1 MGRSIILYG
10 GGQRAGPSVQ
20 SILLPRRQVNAPGA
34 STPPAAGRSDPL
46 ARALVLNERD
56 NVAVALEHL
65 APGASV
71 VGPHG
76 VVEVMDPIAPAHKV
90 ALTVIGPGEP
100 ITKYGHTIGVAS
112 CHIAAGAWV
121 HTQNLAFAP
130 SVQPSAARPEAQP
143 SGPMQFLPTT
153 YLGYRRVGR
162 RAGIRNAVA
171 VVAASNCA
179 ADVVRGI
186 VARLRIRGLPGV
198 EQVVP
203 IVHGSGCGLQSDGVD
218 HAVLRRCLHG
228 MVLHPNVTAALVVG
242 LGCEVNQ
249 VCGIMAGLMA
259 DGRVVSLGIQDA
271 GGVGKA
277 IERGVEVLARAAGPA
292 ADERREAIPV
302 SDLTVGTNCGG
313 SDANSGITANPALG
327 LAGDALVSA
336 GAGWALAETTET
348 FGAEAILAANAASSE
363 AGRRL
368 LAAVRWWERHTA
380 AAGVTVDGNPAP
392 GNKAGGL
399 TTITEKALGA
409 VLKAGS
415 SPLRGYCDYA
425 EPITAPGL
433 TFMDTPGH
441 DAPSVTGLAAGG
453 CSLIVFTTGRGSCI
467 GFPAVPILKVGS
479 NSQVSRRMGGDI
491 DLDAGVILEG
501 VPMADVAAAIA
512 ARIIG
517 VASGD
522 RTKAELQGL
531 GDDAFVPWLRGPVL

>member
-1 MGRSIILYG
+1 M
-10 GGQRAGPSVQ
+10 
-20 SILLPRRQVNAPGA
+20 
-34 STPPAAGRSDPL
+34 

-56 NVAVALEHL
+56 NVAVALEQL

-71 VGPHG
+71 AGPYSA
-76 VVEVMDPIAPAHKV
+76 VEALEPIAPAHKV
-90 ALTVIGPGEP
+90 ALTAIGRGDP
-100 ITKYGHTIGVAS
+100 IIKYGHAIGVAS
-112 CHIAAGAWV
+112 SHIAAGAWV
-121 HTQNLAFAP
+121 HTHNLVFAP
-130 SVQPSAARPEAQP
+130 SVQPSATRPAVQSAGTAQ
-143 SGPMQFLPTT
+143 GLPTT
-153 YLGYRRVGR
+153 FLGYRRAGR

-179 ADVVRGI
+179 SDVVRGI
-186 VARLRIRGLPGV
+186 VARLRRSGLPGV

-203 IVHGSGCGLQSDGVD
+203 IVHGSGCGLQSGGAD
-218 HAVLRRCLHG
+218 HLTLRRCLHG

-249 VCGIMAGLMA
+249 VCGVMEALRGR
-259 DGRVVSLGIQDA
+259 GRVASLGIQDA
-271 GGVGKA
+271 GGVSRA
-277 IERGVEVLARAAGPA
+277 VERGVELLAQAAAPA
-292 ADERREAIPV
+292 ADERREALPL

-327 LAGDALVSA
+327 LAGDALVAA
-336 GAGWALAETTET
+336 GARWALAETTET
-348 FGAEAILAANAASSE
+348 FGAEAILAADAADSE
-363 AGRRL
+363 AARRL

-380 AAGVTVDGNPAP
+380 AHGLTVDGNPAP

-415 SPLRGYCDYA
+415 SPLRGFCDYG

-433 TFMDTPGH
+433 SFMDTPGH

-467 GFPAVPILKVGS
+467 GFPAVPILKVGT
-479 NSQVSRRMGGDI
+479 NSWVSRRMGGDI
-491 DLDAGVILEG
+491 DIDAGVILDG
-501 VPMADVAAAIA
+501 VPMADVAATIA
-512 ARIIG
+512 ARIVE
-517 VASGD
+517 VASGC
-522 RTKAELQGL
+522 RTMAETQGL